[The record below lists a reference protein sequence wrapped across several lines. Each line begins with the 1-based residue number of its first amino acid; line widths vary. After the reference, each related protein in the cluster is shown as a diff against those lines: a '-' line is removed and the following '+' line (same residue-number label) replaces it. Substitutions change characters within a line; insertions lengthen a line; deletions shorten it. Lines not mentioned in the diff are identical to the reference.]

1 MGGKITPKNGGD
13 SSTIG
18 TSIASSLKGMVL
30 KFFAVQT
37 VLKTME
43 RYLKFQNEIA
53 NKISGGI
60 LNLGASILKSTG
72 LTPSTMLENAMDFE
86 SVRATMNVLAKSTEK
101 GAEVYANATQLAKK
115 TAFSEKDTTEMA
127 QYVLKANLLP
137 TMGDL
142 EQLGNM
148 ASTKP
153 ELGAGHAGFAVFDW
167 LNGLVTSLK
176 RNYGID
182 NETLR
187 AYLKTLPDKKEFSK
201 AFNSKG
207 AVGDKEQAFNLL
219 MRFIKDNYDGLA
231 ITQSNTLR
239 GLVSTVGGQFM
250 QYGSDLMGLN
260 SQTGEVSNERGVFQ
274 QLKNFLGKMT
284 KNEETGE
291 LESTGFMKVLDDFV
305 ESDAFKRLSDALG
318 NITKSVLDIV
328 SVAVNSENIEKFAN
342 MLANIGNSAS
352 QLGQK
357 FQDLGIM
364 QEIID
369 VLIDV
374 GNEFADFIGK
384 FSESDQ
390 YESILKSLPELV
402 KQSLEYEMAKLNFA
416 MSMAQYIPTLTKFME
431 KTTNFV
437 DWVSG
442 GVSQAVEEDTATG
455 DSYGAKIEYAKL
467 TGTKGGKF
475 LVSGDEYRNGYTQ
488 DLNVSDFNVQRYLK
502 EKGSDMGLS
511 EEQISE
517 YINKSKNDNK
527 PTYDIKLEYKNG
539 TLDAEAVKKVILQAL
554 EEADSNN

>member
-328 SVAVNSENIEKFAN
+328 SIVANNENLEKFAD

-352 QLGQK
+352 MLGQK
-357 FQDLGIM
+357 IKDLGIM
-364 QEIID
+364 QDIID
-369 VLIDV
+369 IIIEV
-374 GNEFADFIGK
+374 GNEFAKFIK
-384 FSESDQ
+384 NFAESEQ
-390 YESILKSLPELV
+390 YEDFLNNLPDLI
-402 KQSLEYEMAKLNFA
+402 KQSLEYEKAKLEFA
-416 MSMAQYIPTLTKFME
+416 ISMTQYMPALTNLME
-431 KTTNFV
+431 KTTNFI
-437 DWVSG
+437 DNLTKG
-442 GVSQAVEEDTATG
+442 QKTIAETG
-455 DSYGAKIEYAKL
+455 DVDDSEETRAQWNRL
-467 TGTKGGKF
+467 SGK
-475 LVSGDEYRNGYTQ
+475 VRTAHDGVKTEEIN
-488 DLNVSDFNVQRYLK
+488 DFNTIRYLN
-502 EKGSDMGLS
+502 EKGSEMGLS
-511 EEQISE
+511 EEQIKDYVSRV
-517 YINKSKNDNK
+517 KSDEKASY
-527 PTYDIKLEYKNG
+527 TIHLEYSNG
-539 TLDAEAVKKVILQAL
+539 KLNEEELQKVLLKAL